1 MTIRARILP
10 TLHLGVA
17 LAADRLVAVLPGGES
32 GDPWRRALAP
42 PPDPSMASPDLGTA
56 FAELRE
62 ALRQASHGGT
72 RRAVLHVALLPPF
85 AHWRRITMPG
95 LRIDEAR
102 QVLRREP
109 SRYLPIA
116 ADPAPLVIEL
126 EGTGWRERSPFT
138 MIAAPRALIEGIQAA
153 AEQSGW
159 EIAELVAAHA
169 AWAASAA
176 PSRAAGRSTERT
188 LLIAHHDRI
197 DVVKSRGGCA
207 TELRRLPAALRAII
221 PDSPTAVHAPDAV
234 AARFAPRA
242 GGPALVPE
250 GVRAIAERRT
260 RMAAITRL
268 AAAAALLFAAG
279 MIELWGSARERS
291 MIAGERARLH
301 ASVTEALATREA
313 AAQATNRLAT
323 VRRAAGSAPRWSAL
337 LASLA
342 ETLPDDAFLV
352 ALGASG
358 DSLRIE
364 GIAPRAAPVFDAVA
378 RVDGIRS
385 IRPEGAIRQE
395 RTIAGAT
402 SERFTLTAS
411 MGGRP

>member
-10 TLHLGVA
+10 SLQLGVA
-17 LAADRLVAVLPGGES
+17 LSADRLVAVLPGS
-32 GDPWRRALAP
+32 QRGDPWRRALAP
-42 PPDPSMASPDLGTA
+42 SPDPSMAPPDLATA
-56 FAELRE
+56 FTELRE
-62 ALRQASHGGT
+62 ALRQASHGRT
-72 RRAVLHVALLPPF
+72 RRAVLHVALLPPL
-85 AHWRRITMPG
+85 AHWRRIAIPG

-138 MIAAPRALIEGIQAA
+138 MVAAPRALIEGIQAA

-159 EIAELVAAHA
+159 EIAELLSAHA
-169 AWAASAA
+169 AWAASARS
-176 PSRAAGRSTERT
+176 SRRVGRSTERT

-197 DVVKSRGGCA
+197 DVVTSRGGSA
-207 TELRRLPAALRAII
+207 TEVRRLPAALRAAI
-221 PDSPTAVHAPDAV
+221 PDSPAAVQAPDAL

-242 GGPALVPE
+242 GGPALLSECARTV
-250 GVRAIAERRT
+250 AERRT

-291 MIAGERARLH
+291 MIAEERARLR
-301 ASVTEALATREA
+301 ASVAEALATRDA
-313 AAQATNRLAT
+313 ATQATTRLAT
-323 VRRAAGSAPRWSAL
+323 VHLAAESTPRWSAL

-358 DSLRIE
+358 DSLRLE
-364 GIAPRAAPVFDAVA
+364 GIAPRAASVFDAVA
-378 RVDGIRS
+378 RIDGVRS
-385 IRPEGAIRQE
+385 LRPEGAIRQE